1 MTFTRART
9 ALAGLALIVLIA
21 SGCTTEDETAA
32 TSTATASA
40 TGGASPTATAAAA
53 ATGTDGASPTA
64 TATPSGEPVASTH
77 AIPTADLPLV
87 RFTSTTGPKATLP
100 VEIIPTAEFAIGL
113 SGRWELAGRG
123 MLFYWP
129 SGDSESGFWM
139 KNTHIPLDIAF
150 VDRDLRI
157 IAILQM
163 VAESEEIRRAPAPYL
178 AAIEAPLGWYSERS
192 IDAGG
197 TVEFL
202 FDPDALGA
210 GR

>member
-1 MTFTRART
+1 MTLTRARI
-9 ALAGLALIVLIA
+9 ALAGLAFIA
-21 SGCTTEDETAA
+21 VIAAGCTAEDDPTAVV
-32 TSTATASA
+32 TATASV
-40 TGGASPTATAAAA
+40 TCSM
-53 ATGTDGASPTA
+53 SPTA
-64 TATPSGEPVASTH
+64 TATDTGEPVASTH
-77 AIPTADLPLV
+77 AMPTADLPLV
-87 RFTSTTGPKATLP
+87 RFTSTIGREATLP
-100 VEIIPTAEFAIGL
+100 IEVVPTAEFAIGL
-113 SGRWELAGRG
+113 SGRRELAGRG

-150 VDRDLRI
+150 VDRDLKV

-163 VAESEEIRRAPAPYL
+163 EAESEEIRRAPAPYL
-178 AAIEAPLGWYSERS
+178 AAIEAPLGWYAEHG

>member
-1 MTFTRART
+1 M
-9 ALAGLALIVLIA
+9 
-21 SGCTTEDETAA
+21 
-32 TSTATASA
+32 
-40 TGGASPTATAAAA
+40 
-53 ATGTDGASPTA
+53 
-64 TATPSGEPVASTH
+64 
-77 AIPTADLPLV
+77 V
-87 RFTSTTGPKATLP
+87 RFTSTTGREATLP
-100 VEIIPTAEFAIGL
+100 TEVIPSAEFPIGL
-113 SGRWELAGRG
+113 SGRRELVGRG

-129 SGDSESGFWM
+129 DGDSESGFWM
-139 KNTHIPLDIAF
+139 KDTHIPLDIAF

-163 VAESEEIRRAPAPYL
+163 DAESEEIRRAPAPYL
-178 AAIEAPLGWYSERS
+178 AAIEAPLGWYAEHG

>member
-1 MTFTRART
+1 M
-9 ALAGLALIVLIA
+9 
-21 SGCTTEDETAA
+21 
-32 TSTATASA
+32 ATASVA
-40 TGGASPTATAAAA
+40 GGASPTATA
-53 ATGTDGASPTA
+53 TGTA
-64 TATPSGEPVASTH
+64 TDTGEPVASTH

-87 RFTSTTGPKATLP
+87 RFTSTAGREATLP
-100 VEIIPTAEFAIGL
+100 IEVIPTAEFAIGL
-113 SGRWELAGRG
+113 SGRRELTGRG

-150 VDRDLRI
+150 VDRDLKI
-157 IAILQM
+157 IAILQLE
-163 VAESEEIRRAPAPYL
+163 AESEEIRRAPAPYL
-178 AAIEAPLGWYSERS
+178 AAIEAPLGWYAEHG

>member
-1 MTFTRART
+1 MTLTRARI
-9 ALAGLALIVLIA
+9 ALAGLAFIA
-21 SGCTTEDETAA
+21 VIAAGCTAEDDPTAVV
-32 TSTATASA
+32 TATASV
-40 TGGASPTATAAAA
+40 TSSM
-53 ATGTDGASPTA
+53 SPTA
-64 TATPSGEPVASTH
+64 TATDTGEPVASTH
-77 AIPTADLPLV
+77 AMPTADLPLV
-87 RFTSTTGPKATLP
+87 RFTSTIGREATLP
-100 VEIIPTAEFAIGL
+100 IEVVPTAEFAIGL
-113 SGRWELAGRG
+113 SGRRELAGRG

-150 VDRDLRI
+150 VDRDLKV

-163 VAESEEIRRAPAPYL
+163 EAESEEIRRAPAPYL
-178 AAIEAPLGWYSERS
+178 AAIEAPLGWYAEHG

>member
-1 MTFTRART
+1 MIFTRARI
-9 ALAGLALIVLIA
+9 ALAGLAVVVLIA
-21 SGCTTEDETAA
+21 AGCTAEDDAA
-32 TSTATASA
+32 ARTTATASVP
-40 TGGASPTATAAAA
+40 GGASR
-53 ATGTDGASPTA
+53 TA
-64 TATPSGEPVASTH
+64 TATDTGEPVASTH
-77 AIPTADLPLV
+77 AIPTADLPVV
-87 RFTSTTGPKATLP
+87 RFTSTTGQEATLP
-100 VEIIPTAEFAIGL
+100 TEVIPSAEFPIGL
-113 SGRWELAGRG
+113 SGRRELAGRG

-129 SGDSESGFWM
+129 DGDSESGFWM

-157 IAILQM
+157 IAILEM
-163 VAESEEIRRAPAPYL
+163 EAESEEIRRAPAPYL
-178 AAIEAPLGWYSERS
+178 AAIEAPLGWYAEHG

>member
-1 MTFTRART
+1 MTFTRTRI
-9 ALAGLALIVLIA
+9 ALAGLAFIALIA
-21 SGCTTEDETAA
+21 AGCSAEEDAA
-32 TSTATASA
+32 AAGTATASA
-40 TGGASPTATAAAA
+40 TGVASP
-53 ATGTDGASPTA
+53 PA
-64 TATPSGEPVASTH
+64 TATGIAADTGEPVASTH

-87 RFTSTTGPKATLP
+87 RFTSTSGREATLP
-100 VEIIPTAEFAIGL
+100 IEVIPTAEFSIGL
-113 SGRWELAGRG
+113 SGRRELAGRG

-163 VAESEEIRRAPAPYL
+163 EAESEEIRRAPAPYL
-178 AAIEAPLGWYSERS
+178 AAIEAPLGWYAEHG

>member
-1 MTFTRART
+1 MTLTRARI
-9 ALAGLALIVLIA
+9 ALAGLAFIALIA
-21 SGCTTEDETAA
+21 AGCTAEDDPTAVV
-32 TSTATASA
+32 TATASV
-40 TGGASPTATAAAA
+40 TSSM
-53 ATGTDGASPTA
+53 SPTA
-64 TATPSGEPVASTH
+64 TATDTGEPVASTH

-87 RFTSTTGPKATLP
+87 RFTSTIGREATLP
-100 VEIIPTAEFAIGL
+100 IEVIPTAEFAVGL
-113 SGRWELAGRG
+113 SGRRELIGRG

-150 VDRDLRI
+150 VDRDLKI

-163 VAESEEIRRAPAPYL
+163 EAESEEIRRAPGPYL
-178 AAIEAPLGWYSERS
+178 AAIEAPLGWYAEHG

-202 FDPDALGA
+202 FDPDALGS

>member
-1 MTFTRART
+1 MTFTRARI
-9 ALAGLALIVLIA
+9 ALAGLAFIALIA
-21 SGCTTEDETAA
+21 AGCAAPDDSAA
-32 TSTATASA
+32 TSTATASIP
-40 TGGASPTATAAAA
+40 GVASPTATE
-53 ATGTDGASPTA
+53 TET
-64 TATPSGEPVASTH
+64 GEPVASTH

-87 RFTSTTGPKATLP
+87 RFTSTTGRHATLP
-100 VEIIPTAEFAIGL
+100 IEIIPTAEFAIGL

-139 KNTHIPLDIAF
+139 KNTHLPLDIAF
-150 VDRDLRI
+150 VDRDLKI

-163 VAESEEIRRAPAPYL
+163 EAESEEIRRAPAPYL
-178 AAIEAPLGWYSERS
+178 AAIEAPLGWYAEHG

>member
-1 MTFTRART
+1 MTFTRARI
-9 ALAGLALIVLIA
+9 ALAGLAFIALIA
-21 SGCTTEDETAA
+21 AGCAAPDDSAA
-32 TSTATASA
+32 TSTATASIP
-40 TGGASPTATAAAA
+40 GVASPTATE
-53 ATGTDGASPTA
+53 TET
-64 TATPSGEPVASTH
+64 GEPVASTH

-87 RFTSTTGPKATLP
+87 RFTSTTGRQATLP
-100 VEIIPTAEFAIGL
+100 IEIIPTAEFAIGL

-139 KNTHIPLDIAF
+139 KNTHLPLDIAF
-150 VDRDLRI
+150 VDRDLKI

-163 VAESEEIRRAPAPYL
+163 EAESEEIRRAPAPYL
-178 AAIEAPLGWYSERS
+178 AAIEAPLGWYAEHG